1 MNRLGRSS
9 IGILGL
15 LFIIAIVLLVIGKI
29 GFMDFILFP
38 FYILGGCFG
47 IFLGGVICIAALV
60 GIIWLLMIIFG

>member
-1 MNRLGRSS
+1 MKNLGKSG
-9 IGILGL
+9 IGIVGL

-47 IFLGGVICIAALV
+47 IFLGGVICVAVLV
-60 GIIWLLMIIFG
+60 GIIWLLMSIFG